1 MKATLKYILIKKSIY
16 KKIVSCNFDNSLNVP
31 KKQDKE
37 RIGTI
42 RFYDQKI
49 IERVVKKSIDNHF
62 KKLLE
67 LLASIDESDA
77 DPSEGLM
84 FCLDEVA
91 KFKRELI
98 NKYNKFMKKEKV
110 ELINKKIELIEK
122 EIKDK
127 LLACRLVHSRK
138 VKSIEDEE
146 IVEEKRR
153 SR

>member
-1 MKATLKYILIKKSIY
+1 MKTKTKYVLIKKSVY
-16 KKIVSCNFDNSLNVP
+16 KEIISCNFDNSLNVP

-37 RIGTI
+37 RIGTVK
-42 RFYDQKI
+42 FYDQKI
-49 IERVVKKSIDNHF
+49 IERVIKKSIDNRF

-84 FCLDEVA
+84 FCLDEIA

-127 LLACRLVHSRK
+127 LLACRLVHSQK
-138 VKSIEDEE
+138 VKSIDDEE